1 MCCNCRAEAGHDQYC
16 SLSRANCCSTMSGR
30 VLVYGGRGALGSEIV
45 TKFKHEGWWVANID
59 TAPNT
64 QVGCQG

>member
-1 MCCNCRAEAGHDQYC
+1 MPAPV
-16 SLSRANCCSTMSGR
+16 STMSGR

-64 QVGCQG
+64 QVGSQGCTINPGVETLLSRLTRT

>member
-1 MCCNCRAEAGHDQYC
+1 MPAPV
-16 SLSRANCCSTMSGR
+16 STMSGR

-64 QVGCQG
+64 QVGSEERLRIDPGVEMLLSRLTRT